1 MSVKENKSNCQG
13 FRKASPIERLGVGM
27 GCPGGGGVT
36 VLGGVQKIFKCYS
49 EEYDFV
55 GNVGGRHTIGLD
67 DLGDLFQSWWF

>member
-1 MSVKENKSNCQG
+1 
-13 FRKASPIERLGVGM
+13 M

-36 VLGGVQKIFKCYS
+36 DLGGVQEIFKCYS

-67 DLGDLFQSWWF
+67 DLGDLFQSW